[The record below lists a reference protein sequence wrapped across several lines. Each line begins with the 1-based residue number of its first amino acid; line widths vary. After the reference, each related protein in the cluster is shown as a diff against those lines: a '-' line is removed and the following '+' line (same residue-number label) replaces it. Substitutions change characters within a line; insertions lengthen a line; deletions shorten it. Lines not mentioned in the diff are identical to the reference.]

1 MRATVVIPCFN
12 SLKYLPETL
21 STVLAQTFDDME
33 VVLVDDGGSDDLA
46 AWAAT
51 FPDGAGDPRVRV
63 VRQDNAGVSAARNLG
78 VESARGDVV
87 VFCDSDDLWAPTL
100 VAELVGALD
109 RNPAAGLAYGW
120 YDLVDGQGT
129 PTGRVVRSEWEGDVW
144 AQFVTRNPVSASAVA
159 VPRAVLDDVGLFLV
173 NRDRFPIDVEDWELW
188 IRIAA
193 RYPVVVV
200 REVLAHHRRHDAN
213 SSSNVESLEAAYAHL
228 LAAVFDDET
237 PERQA
242 LRPSAAARTELLL
255 AWHCLNDRQE
265 PAAALARLG
274 VARQHDPGVRRST
287 EYWRIAAAATALRAT
302 GDRGYGWVRSANRA
316 VRRVVSALPVHKLR
330 RESTYSP

>member
-1 MRATVVIPCFN
+1 MRASVVIPCFN

-21 STVLAQTFDDME
+21 STVLGQTFDDFE
-33 VVLVDDGGSDDLA
+33 VVLVDDGGSDNLTE
-46 AWAAT
+46 WAAT
-51 FPDGAGDPRVRV
+51 FPNGNGDPRVRV
-63 VRQDNAGVSAARNLG
+63 VRQENAGVSAARNLG
-78 VESARGDVV
+78 VTSAQGEVV

-100 VAELVGALD
+100 VAELVGALE

-120 YDLVDGQGT
+120 YDLIDGDGT

-144 AQFVTRNPVSASAVA
+144 EQFVTRNPVSASAVA
-159 VPRAVLDDVGLFLV
+159 VPKAVLDDVGLFLV

-188 IRIAA
+188 IRIAG

-213 SSSNVESLEAAYAHL
+213 SSSNVESLAAAYTHL
-228 LAAVFDDET
+228 LAAVFDEET
-237 PERQA
+237 PVRQR
-242 LRPSAAARTELLL
+242 LRPSATARTELLL
-255 AWHCLNDRQE
+255 AWHFLNDRHE
-265 PAAALARLG
+265 PAAALDHLK
-274 VARQHDPGVRRST
+274 VAKVHDPDVRRST

-302 GDRGYGWVRSANRA
+302 GDRGYAWLRSANRGA
-316 VRRVVSALPVHKLR
+316 RRVLSALPLHKLR

>member
-1 MRATVVIPCFN
+1 VRASVVIPCFN

-21 STVLAQTFDDME
+21 STVLGQTFDDFE
-33 VVLVDDGGSDDLA
+33 VVLVDDGGSDNLTE
-46 AWAAT
+46 WAAT
-51 FPDGAGDPRVRV
+51 FPNGNGDPRVRV
-63 VRQDNAGVSAARNLG
+63 VRQENAGVSAARNLG
-78 VESARGDVV
+78 VTSAQGEVV

-100 VAELVGALD
+100 VAELVGALE

-120 YDLVDGQGT
+120 YDLIDGDGT

-144 AQFVTRNPVSASAVA
+144 EQFVTRNPVSASAVA
-159 VPRAVLDDVGLFLV
+159 VPKAVLDDVGLFLV

-188 IRIAA
+188 IRIAG

-213 SSSNVESLEAAYAHL
+213 SSSNVESLAAAYTHL
-228 LAAVFDDET
+228 LAAVFDEET
-237 PERQA
+237 PVRQR
-242 LRPSAAARTELLL
+242 LRPSATARTELLL
-255 AWHCLNDRQE
+255 AWHFLNDRHE
-265 PAAALARLG
+265 PAAALDHLK
-274 VARQHDPGVRRST
+274 VAKVHDPDVRRST

-302 GDRGYGWVRSANRA
+302 GDRGYAWLRSANRGA
-316 VRRVVSALPVHKLR
+316 RRVLSALPLHKLR

>member
-1 MRATVVIPCFN
+1 MRASVVIPCFN

-21 STVLAQTFDDME
+21 LTVLAQTYDDFE

-46 AWAAT
+46 GWAAT
-51 FPDGAGDPRVRV
+51 FPDGTGDPRVRV
-63 VRQDNAGVSAARNLG
+63 VRQENAGVSAARNLG
-78 VESARGDVV
+78 VTSAQGDVV

-100 VAELVGALD
+100 VADLVGALD

-120 YDLVDGQGT
+120 YDLVDGDGT

-144 AQFVTRNPVSASAVA
+144 EQFVTRNPVSASAVA

-188 IRIAA
+188 IRIAGK
-193 RYPVVVV
+193 YPVVVV
-200 REVLAHHRRHDAN
+200 REVLAHHRRHDSN
-213 SSSNVESLEAAYAHL
+213 SSSNVES
-228 LAAVFDDET
+228 AVG
-237 PERQA
+237 
-242 LRPSAAARTELLL
+242 PSATARTELLL
-255 AWHCLNDRQE
+255 AWHCLNDRQD
-265 PAAALARLG
+265 PAAALDHLK
-274 VARQHDPGVRRST
+274 VAKAHDPDVRRST
-287 EYWRIAAAATALRAT
+287 EFWRILAAATALRAT

-316 VRRVVSALPVHKLR
+316 ARRVLSALPVHKLR

>member
-1 MRATVVIPCFN
+1 MRASVVIPCFN

-21 STVLAQTFDDME
+21 ATVLAQTYGDFE

-46 AWAAT
+46 GWAAT

-63 VRQDNAGVSAARNLG
+63 VRQENAGVSAARNLG
-78 VESARGDVV
+78 VTSSQGEVV

-120 YDLVDGQGT
+120 YDLIDGDGT

-159 VPRAVLDDVGLFLV
+159 VPKAVLDDVGLFLV
-173 NRDRFPIDVEDWELW
+173 NRDRFPVDVEDWELW
-188 IRIAA
+188 IRIAG

-200 REVLAHHRRHDAN
+200 REVVAHHRRHDSN
-213 SSSNVESLEAAYAHL
+213 SSSNVESLTAAYAHL
-228 LAAVFDDET
+228 LAAVFDDES
-237 PERQA
+237 PERQR
-242 LRPSAAARTELLL
+242 LRPSATARTELLL
-255 AWHCLNDRQE
+255 AWHCLNDRHE
-265 PAAALARLG
+265 PAAALEHLK
-274 VARQHDPGVRRST
+274 VAKVHDPDVRKSS

-302 GDRGYGWVRSANRA
+302 GDRGYAWVRSANRGA
-316 VRRVVSALPVHKLR
+316 RRVLSALPVHKLR

>member
-1 MRATVVIPCFN
+1 MRASVVIPCFN

-21 STVLAQTFDDME
+21 LTVLAQTYDDFE

-46 AWAAT
+46 GWVAT
-51 FPDGAGDPRVRV
+51 FPDGTGDPRVRV
-63 VRQDNAGVSAARNLG
+63 VRQENAGVSAARNLG
-78 VESARGDVV
+78 VTSAQGDVV

-100 VAELVGALD
+100 VADLVGALD
-109 RNPAAGLAYGW
+109 RNSSAGLAYSW
-120 YDLVDGQGT
+120 YDLVDGDGT

-144 AQFVTRNPVSASAVA
+144 EQFVTRNPVSASAVA

-188 IRIAA
+188 IRIAG

-200 REVLAHHRRHDAN
+200 REVLAHHRRHDSN
-213 SSSNVESLEAAYAHL
+213 SSSNVESLSAAYAHL
-228 LAAVFDDET
+228 LAAVFDHET
-237 PERQA
+237 PARQA
-242 LRPSAAARTELLL
+242 LRPSATARTELLL
-255 AWHCLNDRQE
+255 AWHCLNDRQD
-265 PAAALARLG
+265 PAAALDHLN
-274 VARQHDPGVRRST
+274 VAKAHDPDVRRST
-287 EYWRIAAAATALRAT
+287 EFWRILAAATALRAT

-316 VRRVVSALPVHKLR
+316 ARRVLSALPVHKLR

>member
-1 MRATVVIPCFN
+1 MRASVVIPCFN

-21 STVLAQTFDDME
+21 STVLGQTFDDFE
-33 VVLVDDGGSDDLA
+33 VVLVDDGGSDNLTE
-46 AWAAT
+46 WAAT
-51 FPDGAGDPRVRV
+51 FPNGNGDPRVRV
-63 VRQDNAGVSAARNLG
+63 VRQENAGVSAARNLG
-78 VESARGDVV
+78 VTSAQGEVV

-100 VAELVGALD
+100 VAELVGALE

-120 YDLVDGQGT
+120 YDLIDGDGT

-144 AQFVTRNPVSASAVA
+144 EQFVTRNPVSASAVA
-159 VPRAVLDDVGLFLV
+159 VPKAVLDDVGLFLV

-188 IRIAA
+188 IRIAG

-213 SSSNVESLEAAYAHL
+213 SSSNVESLAAAYTHL

-237 PERQA
+237 PVRQR
-242 LRPSAAARTELLL
+242 LRPSATARTELLL
-255 AWHCLNDRQE
+255 AWHFLNDRHE
-265 PAAALARLG
+265 PAAALDHLK
-274 VARQHDPGVRRST
+274 VAKVHDPDVRRST

-302 GDRGYGWVRSANRA
+302 GDRGYAWVRSANRGA
-316 VRRVVSALPVHKLR
+316 RRVLSALPLHKLR